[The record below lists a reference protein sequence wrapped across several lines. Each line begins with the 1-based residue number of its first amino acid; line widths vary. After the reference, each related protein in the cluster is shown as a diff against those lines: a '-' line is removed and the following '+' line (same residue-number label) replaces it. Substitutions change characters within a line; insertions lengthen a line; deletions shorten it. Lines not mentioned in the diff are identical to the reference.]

1 MNDYCQQVME
11 GDVVDFN
18 NCAADED
25 QDEEGKLLLLSG
37 LLIKQQDAL

>member
-11 GDVVDFN
+11 GDVVGFN

-25 QDEEGKLLLLSG
+25 QEEEGKLLLFCVLRVN
-37 LLIKQQDAL
+37 